1 MLFVRIWLKLY
12 EGRALLTYVK
22 LSISGRYIYECLQ
35 SFRLVIQGPNYFLI
49 RIQIFINFGS
59 LDHKIVNKVRSLF
72 EACFL
77 IWSRAPH
84 FPWKF
89 KSRAGKLLKIW
100 SSNPF
105 CGRSEII
112 LSFFFSFS
120 NSLKR
125 DVFNMFSLIF
135 KLQNKILKN
144 S

>member
-1 MLFVRIWLKLY
+1 MLFVCIWLKLY

-89 KSRAGKLLKIW
+89 KSWAGKLLKILG
-100 SSNPF
+100 SNP
-105 CGRSEII
+105 CSRRSI
-112 LSFFFSFS
+112 SFVLFSFHFRFFTQKWIS
-120 NSLKR
+120 FILTTFWYL
-125 DVFNMFSLIF
+125 VWLIR
-135 KLQNKILKN
+135 N
-144 S
+144 